1 MSVTLVQYANFAQA
15 TAVTC
20 SISLDGVLSGD
31 FLILIVSTSGTSDVD
46 LSSIVDSAGTVE
58 TAIAYAPTSSNSIP
72 GVGVYF
78 VPAAAA
84 GTHTFT
90 ATFAAST
97 AVTLAA
103 IEFDSTVLG
112 FDLASAVATR
122 RSTSPTSAS
131 ILPSASEELLFGVI
145 DLHGAPSGTNVVTWD
160 SPLVSGQQGAYDPY
174 VAWAWIQQGT
184 AASVAASGTAPSDY
198 WSAAIL
204 AFKTGTPAASV
215 SNINGSLAVTQ
226 NAPSSSALGG
236 FLTPGTYTY
245 YVTAR
250 NSYGESLPSSPSS
263 VTIPPLSVP
272 SGVSAAL
279 STTASSLAAGTY
291 DYVVTATG
299 TNPGGGLGETTA
311 SANVSATTTST
322 DPSVTISWSAVTG
335 ARGYRIYRGTTAGT
349 YTVYYEVSSSTLSYT
364 DTGASANSGS
374 PPTTNNAYTFTN
386 TVTVNWSAV
395 SGATDYRVYKQFRP
409 GTEQYFFD
417 VGNVTTFTDIGGSI
431 QIGAL
436 PTVNTTAPVAEGSTA
451 VPVTGSNFASGM
463 TTAIVQPNATVSVP
477 FTYSSATAG
486 TCDITQADAEPAT
499 GPQLAYTDSTYT
511 TGLQLTVAGV
521 TGASFPMV
529 YAPPAGVLFQTITT
543 PNPNA
548 PNRIETIPDLVA
560 GDQIAFAG
568 DSAGTTAPPAGTVPH
583 ADGSFEATA
592 DFYARAY
599 IQADAAWTPW
609 TLITV
614 SPAQPGQGF
623 FGEGGV

>member
-1 MSVTLVQYANFAQA
+1 MSVTLIQYAKFAQA
-15 TAVTC
+15 TATTC

-31 FLILIVSTSGTSDVD
+31 FLILIVSTNTANAD
-46 LSSIVDSAGTVE
+46 LSSVVDSAGTAE
-58 TAIAYAPTSSNSIP
+58 TALAYTATSSGVIP
-72 GVGVYF
+72 DVGVYF

-97 AVTLAA
+97 EVTLAA

-112 FDLASAVATR
+112 FDLASAVTTGNSA
-122 RSTSPTSAS
+122 SPASAS
-131 ILPSASEELLFGVI
+131 ILPSASDELLFGVI
-145 DLHGAPSGTNVVTWD
+145 DLNGAPGANAVTWD

-184 AASVAASGTAPSDY
+184 AASVAASGTAPSGY

-226 NAPSSSALGG
+226 NAPSSSAVGG
-236 FLTPGTYTY
+236 FLTPSTYTY
-245 YVTAR
+245 SVTAR

-263 VTIPPLSVP
+263 VTIPPLLVP

-279 STTASSLAAGTY
+279 STIASSLAAGTY

-299 TNPGGGLGETTA
+299 ISSGGGSGETTA

-335 ARGYRIYRGTTAGT
+335 AGGYRIYRGTAAGT
-349 YTVYYEVSSSTLSYT
+349 YTVYYSVSGSTLSYT
-364 DTGASANSGS
+364 DTGAAATSGS
-374 PPTTNNAYTFTN
+374 PPTTNTAYTYTH

-395 SGATDYRVYKQFRP
+395 SGATDYRVYKGFQS
-409 GTEQYFFD
+409 GALQYFFD

-431 QIGAL
+431 QIGAP
-436 PTVNTTAPVAEGSTA
+436 PTVNTTAPVPEGSTA

-463 TTAIVQPNATVSVP
+463 TAAIVQPNATVSVP

-486 TCDITQADAEPAT
+486 TFDITQADAEPAT

-511 TGLQLTVAGV
+511 TGLQLTVAG
-521 TGASFPMV
+521 GANSSFQMV

-543 PNPNA
+543 LNPHA

-568 DSAGTTAPPAGTVPH
+568 DSAGTTAPPAGTVPYS
-583 ADGSFEATA
+583 DGTFAATEN
-592 DFYARAY
+592 FWARAY
-599 IQADAAWTPW
+599 IAADAAWTPW
-609 TLITV
+609 ALITV

-623 FGEGGV
+623 FGGGGV